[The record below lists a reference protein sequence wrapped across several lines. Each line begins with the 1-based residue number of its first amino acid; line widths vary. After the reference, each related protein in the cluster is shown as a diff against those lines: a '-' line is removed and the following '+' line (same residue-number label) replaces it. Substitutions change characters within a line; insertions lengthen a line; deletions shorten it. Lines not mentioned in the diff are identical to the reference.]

1 MKRANPMKVEYELAI
16 GAVFASLVCV
26 ATLALT
32 LGIPATGGYFNIG
45 EIVIYVAALLFGPI
59 VGALAGGVGAGL
71 ADMLVAPQFAP
82 GTLIVKSC
90 EGAIVGFL
98 NRSFRLASRPQWG
111 RFIAL
116 LGVGIGLF
124 LAITGFMFYG
134 QAQIFGSIAQ
144 SDRERAIFWSVAG
157 TIIALLIIFT
167 GFRIQPESGRA
178 IFSIMVGGL
187 EMVVGYFLYET
198 LVLGETTAIVEIP
211 ANVGQMMIGLIVAI
225 PVARIVLRSLPQLKT

>member
-1 MKRANPMKVEYELAI
+1 MKRADPMKVEYELAI
-16 GAVFASLVCV
+16 GAVLAALVCV

-59 VGALAGGVGAGL
+59 VGALAGGVGAAI
-71 ADMLVAPQFAP
+71 ADALVAPQFAP
-82 GTLIVKSC
+82 GTLIVKGF
-90 EGAIVGFL
+90 EGAIVGYL

-111 RFIAL
+111 KFIAL

-124 LAITGFMFYG
+124 LAITGFLFYG
-134 QAQIFGSIAQ
+134 HAQIFGSIAE

-157 TIIALLIIFT
+157 TIIALLIIFA

-178 IFSIMVGGL
+178 VFSIILGGL

-198 LVLGETTAIVEIP
+198 LALGETTAIVEIP

-225 PVARIVLRSLPQLKT
+225 PVARIVLRSLPQLRT